1 MRAFMIGWRW
11 IETPHTGECS
21 IACVKPLIA
30 HGTLEKGLELVRARR
45 RQLCLDGFPLRSF
58 GDAMVSWRQ
67 NGGAHLVDVSTWD
80 SAESHHGGADRRCL
94 CCSLPAGSGSL
105 EAGYVPVPLT
115 RIIRREAPRSGVLMF
130 PRVLIM
136 YCPSIHHVRA
146 RQPLENMYIR
156 TVHVVSIHPGG
167 DRVYAANTAPPS
179 SMFAGPVDLPGS
191 L

>member
-11 IETPHTGECS
+11 IETPHIGECS

-80 SAESHHGGADRRCL
+80 SAKSHHGAPIADACAAACRLDLDRWKQVM
-94 CCSLPAGSGSL
+94 
-105 EAGYVPVPLT
+105 YQ
-115 RIIRREAPRSGVLMF
+115 F
-130 PRVLIM
+130 P
-136 YCPSIHHVRA
+136 
-146 RQPLENMYIR
+146 
-156 TVHVVSIHPGG
+156 
-167 DRVYAANTAPPS
+167 
-179 SMFAGPVDLPGS
+179 
-191 L
+191 